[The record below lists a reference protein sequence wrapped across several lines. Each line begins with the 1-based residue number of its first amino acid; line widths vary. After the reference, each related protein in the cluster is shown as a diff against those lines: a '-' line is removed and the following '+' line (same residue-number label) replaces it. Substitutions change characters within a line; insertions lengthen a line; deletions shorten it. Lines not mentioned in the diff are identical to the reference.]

1 MELTKEYF
9 DQQLKALNNRMDG
22 LATQDHVDALDQRI
36 QGVTDRMETLPT
48 REEVRALQTTV
59 DEIRETVQRIDKR
72 DVEDSDAHAKNYV
85 NHEHRITRIEKQ
97 LKLKPAA

>member
-9 DQQLKALNNRMDG
+9 DQIVQG
-22 LATQDHVDALDQRI
+22 LATKKDLENFATKDDL
-36 QGVTDRMETLPT
+36 GTLPS
-48 REEVRALQTTV
+48 REEFKALQTSV
-59 DEIRETVQRIDKR
+59 DEIRETVDRIDKR

-97 LKLKPAA
+97 LKLKPAV